1 MNGHSCD
8 LLHDWSMAT
17 EICESK
23 PMNRFYLKNRFVRY
37 SLITIGV
44 IVVLNLFGGFLLDWR
59 GFLEGALTSIAFSG
73 ITIIVGL
80 FFVDRLIEY
89 RQEQQWARVRL
100 LTYRSLAAHLC
111 DMASMTMI
119 AFPYGD
125 HRPAG
130 RILEGRN
137 EPREVAVAGFECLT
151 DGLRNLTDSQSRTQS
166 LSDMAVEFY
175 EMVRWDLSQIQTVLT
190 PRLLESA
197 TDQKLIDALM
207 VLDHAHR
214 ALYSAILAHK
224 LAITQSA
231 YYHIPDLIA
240 AAGHLYREMR
250 SQWERAEHDLA
261 KDNGLADGRNMRL
274 KSEAEDIGVLTISVK
289 DKPGAHLPRHT
300 GSTGSLWTQE

>member
-1 MNGHSCD
+1 
-8 LLHDWSMAT
+8 
-17 EICESK
+17 
-23 PMNRFYLKNRFVRY
+23 MNRFYLKDHFIQY
-37 SLITIGV
+37 SLIVIGV
-44 IVVLNLFGGFLLDWR
+44 IAVFSLFGGFMLDWH
-59 GFLEGALTSIAFSG
+59 GFLENVLVSIAFSG

-80 FFVDRLIEY
+80 FFVDRLIEH

-100 LTYRSLAAHLC
+100 LTYRGLAAHLC

-137 EPREVAVAGFECLT
+137 EPREVSGAGFERLT
-151 DGLRNLTDSQSRTQS
+151 DGLRSLTNSGSKTKS

-175 EMVRWDLSQIQTVLT
+175 EMVRWDLEQIQTVLT

-207 VLDHAHR
+207 EFDHAHR
-214 ALYSAILAHK
+214 ALYSAILGHK
-224 LAITQSA
+224 LIVTQSA
-231 YYHIPDLIA
+231 YHYIPDVIA

-250 SQWERAEHDLA
+250 LHWERAEQDLA
-261 KDNGLADGRNMRL
+261 KSADNITERQAQKTTYLLTHALKGGKQLSLIWHRLLSLAKRGR
-274 KSEAEDIGVLTISVK
+274 KKQKATTPADS
-289 DKPGAHLPRHT
+289 
-300 GSTGSLWTQE
+300 